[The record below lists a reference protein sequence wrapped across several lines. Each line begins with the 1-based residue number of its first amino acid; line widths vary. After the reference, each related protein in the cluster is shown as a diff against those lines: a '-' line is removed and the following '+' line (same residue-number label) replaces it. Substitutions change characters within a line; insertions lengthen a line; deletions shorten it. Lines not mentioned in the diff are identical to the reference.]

1 MKKMIMLLSLIVL
14 LSGCGAKQKSSQ
26 DFLHGSRLY
35 HQFQESYLSGDPK
48 LADYNF
54 YKAEAQ
60 FQRVDGICNLSRI
73 YIGRYVIQ
81 ETENDI
87 PALEMAKKYAETA
100 GCAEELNAV
109 NFFMKKD
116 FKAELLP
123 EPYKSINGLSGEK
136 LIKAAESDKFD
147 DITKTRLLRK
157 AAIDYIMTNPALSE
171 DVAGNALAVDKLHG
185 WSLNIL
191 RDLIIMKNACEK
203 QNKDCRNIET
213 RIELVRTQ
221 VIKK

>member
-1 MKKMIMLLSLIVL
+1 MRKLILLLTLAVAVSA
-14 LSGCGAKQKSSQ
+14 CGSKPKSSP

-35 HQFQESYLSGDPK
+35 QQFQEYYLKGDPK

-60 FQRVDGICNLSRI
+60 FQRVDSVCNLSRI

-81 ETENDI
+81 ETESDND
-87 PALEMAKKYAETA
+87 ALIVAKKYAEA
-100 GCAEELNAV
+100 GDCAEEINAV
-109 NFFMKKD
+109 DYFMKKD
-116 FKAELLP
+116 FNIDILS
-123 EPYKSINGLSGEK
+123 EPYKSINGLTGEK
-136 LIKAAESDKFD
+136 LARAAESDKFD

-157 AAIDYIMTNPALSE
+157 AAIEYILTNPVLSEEIAGRALSI
-171 DVAGNALAVDKLHG
+171 DKLHG

-191 RDLIIMKNACEK
+191 RDLIIIKNACEK
-203 QNKDCRNIET
+203 QSRDCRDIET
-213 RIELVRTQ
+213 RINLVRTQ